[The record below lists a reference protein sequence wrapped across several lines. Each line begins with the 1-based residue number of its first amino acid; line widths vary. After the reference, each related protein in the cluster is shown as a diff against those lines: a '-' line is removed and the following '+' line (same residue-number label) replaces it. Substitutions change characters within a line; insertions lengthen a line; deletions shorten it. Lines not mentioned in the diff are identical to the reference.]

1 MHDLLIRGGRIVDGT
16 GADAFTGDLAITEGR
31 VSGVGRDLGAADRR
45 VDADGL
51 LVTPGWVDIHTHN
64 DGQATWDGE
73 MQPSLWHGVSTVVM
87 GNCGV
92 GFAPAAPDRH
102 DWLIGLMEG
111 VEDIPAKALAEGMSW
126 GWESFPEYL
135 DALDRLPRTM
145 DVGALIAHGAVR
157 AYVMG
162 DRGAKNQEATPE
174 DIADMAT
181 LVKGAIRDGALGF
194 STSRTMIHCSVDGEP
209 VPGTY
214 ALENELLAFANA
226 VKESGGLMEM
236 VLSGVAGEVP
246 DTLLGETRMMERI
259 ARQSGAQLLFLLLQN
274 HVATR
279 EWREQLDICEQAQRD
294 GVQLIP
300 QVAARPPS
308 VLFSFQ
314 GDNPFE
320 YLPSFQPLKG
330 LPFAQKIARLRDPE
344 LRRTLLSEKDPNT
357 TGMSLIYNS
366 PTVWDST
373 YPMGNPLSYTPN
385 SDDSI
390 AKRAGRENRDAREL
404 VYDLLLENDGR
415 TFLMYTVVNY
425 ADGNSDAMAEMIRSP
440 ASVLGLSDAG
450 AHVRQIIDAG
460 IHTYMLT
467 HWVRGFEKGHPY
479 HLPLEFVV
487 RKLTGDNAKLFG
499 FTDRGTL
506 TVGAKAD
513 VNLIDY
519 DNLKVEQPGIVNDL
533 PADMPRL
540 MQKAQGYVATYVS
553 GETIQENGKATG
565 ARPGRVVRGG
575 GASA

>member
-16 GADAFTGDLAITEGR
+16 GRDAFSGDVAITEGR
-31 VSGVGRDLGAADRR
+31 VSGVGSDLGAADRV

-51 LVTPGWVDIHTHN
+51 LVTPGWVDIHTHY
-64 DGQATWDGE
+64 DGQATWDAE

-92 GFAPAAPDRH
+92 GFAPATPERH

-111 VEDIPAKALAEGMSW
+111 VEDIPAKALAEGMPW

-135 DALDRLPRTM
+135 DALAQLPRTM

-162 DRGAKNQEATPE
+162 ERGANNEEATAQ
-174 DIADMAT
+174 DIAQMAA
-181 LVKGAIRDGALGF
+181 LVKEAIRAGAVGF

-214 ALENELLAFANA
+214 APETELLAFANA

-259 ARQSGAQLLFLLLQN
+259 ARQSGARLLFLLLQN
-274 HVATR
+274 HAASK
-279 EWREQLDICEQAQRD
+279 EWREQLDICEAAQRD

-320 YLPSFQPLKG
+320 YLPSFAPLKG
-330 LPFAQKIARLRDPE
+330 LPLEQKIARLRDPE

-357 TGMSLIYNS
+357 TGMSVIYNS

-373 YPMGNPLSYTPN
+373 YEMGTPLSYTP
-385 SDDSI
+385 DPAASI
-390 AKRAGRENRDAREL
+390 AKRAAHENRDPREL
-404 VYDLLLENDGR
+404 VYDLMLENDGH

-440 ASVLGLSDAG
+440 AAVLGLSDAG
-450 AHVRQIIDAG
+450 AHVRQIIDAS

-479 HLPLEFVV
+479 HMPLEFAVK
-487 RKLTGDNAKLFG
+487 KLTGDNAKLFG
-499 FTDRGTL
+499 FDDRGTL
-506 TVGAKAD
+506 TPGAKAD
-513 VNLIDY
+513 LNLIDY
-519 DNLKVEQPGIVNDL
+519 ENLKVEHPAIVHDL
-533 PADMPRL
+533 PAGMPRL

-553 GETIQENGKATG
+553 GEAVQENGKATG

-575 GASA
+575 SASA